1 MKNSLILFAAFTLVF
16 HCKSVAQQQTGDSLA
31 AKADSLY
38 EAYAEEEAL
47 EAYEQ
52 ILENEP
58 DNYEALWRASFLHS
72 RIGNRLEGEDTQRA
86 YYNRAIN
93 LAEQALKADSTNAQS
108 HFVMSVAMGR
118 KALIAGARDRVAAS
132 RDIKR
137 HVDRALAYDSTHAGA
152 WHVLGRWHF
161 KVANLSFVERLAANT
176 LFGGIPGDASN
187 QKAAQSIERAIE
199 LNDHYVLYYH
209 DLAMVYDEMGEEQ
222 KAIEACR
229 KALELQNLTP
239 DDPALKKECKEWI
252 DDWQ

>member
-1 MKNSLILFAAFTLVF
+1 MNTGLLLSAAFIFILQGKIT
-16 HCKSVAQQQTGDSLA
+16 AQQSGDSLA

-47 EAYEQ
+47 EIYQ
-52 ILENEP
+52 KILDKDP
-58 DNYEALWRASFLHS
+58 DNYEALWRASFLNS
-72 RIGNRLEGEDTQRA
+72 RIGNRKEGEDLQRE
-86 YYNRAIN
+86 YFNQAID
-93 LAEQALKADSTNAQS
+93 LAEQALEADSTNARS

-132 RDIKR
+132 RDIKT
-137 HVDRALAYDSTHAGA
+137 HVDRALANDSTHAGA

-187 QKAAQSIERAIE
+187 QKAAQSIERAID
-199 LNDHYVLYYH
+199 LNDRYVLYYH
-209 DLAMVYDEMGEEQ
+209 DLAMVYDEMGEKQ

-229 KALELQNLTP
+229 KALELQNLAP
-239 DDPALKKECKEWI
+239 DDPALKRECREWI

>member
-1 MKNSLILFAAFTLVF
+1 MKTGLLLSAVFLFMIQGTTT
-16 HCKSVAQQQTGDSLA
+16 AQQTPDSLA
-31 AKADSLY
+31 IKADSLY

-52 ILENEP
+52 ILENDP
-58 DNYEALWRASFLHS
+58 DNFEALWRASFLNS
-72 RIGNRLEGEDTQRA
+72 RIGNRREGEDRQRE

-93 LAEQALKADSTNAQS
+93 LAEQSLNVDSTNAQS

-137 HVDRALAYDSTHAGA
+137 HVDRALAHDSTHAGS
-152 WHVLGRWHF
+152 WHVLGRWHY

-187 QKAAQSIERAIE
+187 EKAAKFIERAIE
-199 LNDHYVLYYH
+199 LNDQYVLYYH
-209 DLAMVYDEMGEEQ
+209 DLAMVYDEMGETQ
-222 KAIEACR
+222 RAIEACQN
-229 KALELQNLTP
+229 ALELESLSP
-239 DDPALKKECKEWI
+239 DDAIFKEECREWI
-252 DDWQ
+252 KDWQ